1 MILSI
6 STTLFVQASPQRLV
20 AAHGSSHVSTCI
32 MTTTIASSGARM
44 MKLWL
49 ILLLPCFYDNT
60 DSFDHEPTRGQKSQ
74 KVLMSMDNYQ
84 RLKSIELREWHW
96 HNLSTFT
103 SMETSFRIFCPSA
116 TSTTTSTMT
125 SLRISSLYTMSTM
138 NVRESFWL
146 PILTLLEVIW
156 NVVSFLEV

>member
-1 MILSI
+1 MHLIGQI
-6 STTLFVQASPQRLV
+6 E
-20 AAHGSSHVSTCI
+20 GSSLFLVSKIFSIYPRVFTNCLFSNI
-32 MTTTIASSGARM
+32 TVVVIYEI
-44 MKLWL
+44 K
-49 ILLLPCFYDNT
+49 
-60 DSFDHEPTRGQKSQ
+60 SFGKKSQ

-125 SLRISSLYTMSTM
+125 SFRISSLYTMSTM